1 MNSMNHSGR
10 IAVIVVLI
18 QSLPLWTGA
27 SDRLAAAE
35 AVVETGIARIDAED
49 LRRHVMTLAS
59 DALEGREA
67 GGRGGKAA
75 AGYLRSVLKSIR
87 QTYPLPLETTQEFGN
102 DYQNLLLLL
111 PGSDPVLQREVIVV
125 GAHYDHVGYGKV
137 SNSQGPIGQIHNG
150 ADDNASGTSA
160 VLELIEAFASQET
173 RPARSLLFAFWDAE
187 EVGLL
192 GSKHW
197 VAHPSIPLN
206 QIRFALNLDML
217 GRLRDG
223 RIVTVGWRSAPGLRH
238 VLARHNHANELLLA
252 FQPSVIADSDHH
264 PFYAAGI
271 PVIHMDT
278 DKHDDYHRPSDDPE
292 KLNWEGIRQL
302 AQFSYQIVDDAANRP
317 DFPSFRREALTEGAP
332 TWMNPREPM
341 AAPIRLGVNWDQ
353 GRWGQGAAVVS
364 RVNPNS
370 PAARAGL
377 RPGDRLI
384 RLGSWQNGTTDELKA
399 IIQVATNPVPVRI
412 ERPNVKDPVDILI
425 SLQGNPVRLGAGW
438 MDDAALPNSVV
449 VTHVVADSPAH
460 RSGIA
465 AGDVII
471 EMGGQMLASS
481 EDLRKRV
488 LVEPGPFEFRIE
500 RQGRIRE
507 VTVEV
512 VAPYP
517 QTPLTTQ
524 RP

>member
-1 MNSMNHSGR
+1 
-10 IAVIVVLI
+10 
-18 QSLPLWTGA
+18 
-27 SDRLAAAE
+27 
-35 AVVETGIARIDAED
+35 
-49 LRRHVMTLAS
+49 
-59 DALEGREA
+59 
-67 GGRGGKAA
+67 
-75 AGYLRSVLKSIR
+75 
-87 QTYPLPLETTQEFGN
+87 
-102 DYQNLLLLL
+102 
-111 PGSDPVLQREVIVV
+111 
-125 GAHYDHVGYGKV
+125 
-137 SNSQGPIGQIHNG
+137 
-150 ADDNASGTSA
+150 
-160 VLELIEAFASQET
+160 
-173 RPARSLLFAFWDAE
+173 
-187 EVGLL
+187 
-192 GSKHW
+192 
-197 VAHPSIPLN
+197 
-206 QIRFALNLDML
+206 
-217 GRLRDG
+217 
-223 RIVTVGWRSAPGLRH
+223 
-238 VLARHNHANELLLA
+238 LLA
-252 FQPSVIADSDHH
+252 FQPGVIADSDHH

-302 AQFSYQIVDDAANRP
+302 AQFSYHIVDDAANRP

-353 GRWGQGAAVVS
+353 VRWGQGAAVVL

-399 IIQVATNPVPVRI
+399 IIQVAMNPVPVRI
-412 ERPNVKDPVDILI
+412 ERPNVKDPVDMLI

-438 MDDAALPNSVV
+438 MDDTALPNSVV

-460 RSGIA
+460 RSGIT

-471 EMGGQMLASS
+471 EMGGERLASS
-481 EDLRKRV
+481 EGLRKRV

-517 QTPLTTQ
+517 QTPLTN
-524 RP
+524 